1 MELLPTFIFLL
12 IMHPT
17 NVKVDRD
24 TIDPDVTAPP
34 VIQQA
39 PLFGWYRLTGGAGSS
54 GILRR
59 SDSGIIRRSD
69 SNNFNTTTTGPA
81 IGGTPTTNA
90 TGSSSN
96 DNTPNSR
103 SGAKQHVHETTSLLK
118 GGVVGG
124 TTRSGAEYGTN
135 STTAVLTSGTNTLN
149 ASATTVATGDATI
162 VL

>member
-1 MELLPTFIFLL
+1 LELLPTFIFLL

-59 SDSGIIRRSD
+59 TDSGTIRRSD
-69 SNNFNTTTTGPA
+69 SNNFTTTTGPA
-81 IGGTPTTNA
+81 VNVTSTTNV

-118 GGVVGG
+118 GVVAGG

-135 STTAVLTSGTNTLN
+135 STTAGVSSSTN
-149 ASATTVATGDATI
+149 ASNTSATVATGDATI